1 MSTSLVGLA
10 GDLASFKNIRIDVA
24 QTALASIFT
33 GETES
38 LKKLGVVMTEANLK
52 QFALEQG
59 ITKTIKQMTQAEKVQ
74 LRYNFVMAQSTNA
87 IGDFARTSDGVANS
101 TRSLQESVKELGE
114 QFGKELL
121 PLASD
126 VIKTLRGI
134 VDRMRSM
141 SDENKKLAIN
151 IALVTAALGP
161 LIKALASL
169 STLLKNL
176 IIFIPKII
184 CSNNWDH

>member
-1 MSTSLVGLA
+1 MPTTPNN
-10 GDLASFKNIRIDVA
+10 FKV
-24 QTALASIFT
+24 
-33 GETES
+33 
-38 LKKLGVVMTEANLK
+38 
-52 QFALEQG
+52 
-59 ITKTIKQMTQAEKVQ
+59 
-74 LRYNFVMAQSTNA
+74 TNA

-101 TRSLQESVKELGE
+101 TRSLQERVKELGE

-176 IIFIPKII
+176 IIFIPKLYALITGPLGI
-184 CSNNWDH
+184 AAAFIRRFLSNLRKKYFVKTAK